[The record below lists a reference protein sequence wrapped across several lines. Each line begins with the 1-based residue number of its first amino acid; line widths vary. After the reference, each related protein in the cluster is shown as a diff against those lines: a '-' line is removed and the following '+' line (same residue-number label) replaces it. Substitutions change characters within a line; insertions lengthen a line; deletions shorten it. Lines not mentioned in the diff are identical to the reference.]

1 MTKQI
6 FNPYLPSYEY
16 IPDGEPRVF
25 DDRLYIFGSHDKFKG
40 KWFCENDYVTWSAP
54 LNDLSSWRY
63 EGVIYR
69 KDQDSR
75 KGNLFAPDV
84 IQGLDGKYYL
94 YYSKDDSSV
103 IGVAVSDKPAG
114 KYKYLGEVHYKNGKA
129 VGDDENEYF
138 MFDPSILIDGNRI
151 WLYSG
156 SSKRKTTTNIKRNMV
171 GCTVMELEEDMITVK
186 TMPRPVLYGKNGW
199 HNESFFEGPSA
210 RKIGELYYLIYP
222 VRNGSGLFYATSKF
236 PDKGFVKR
244 GRIHSPSDY
253 GINGHSFWNLAY
265 SKSNN
270 HGGLVNLN
278 GKWFIFDHRNS
289 DNSGFSRQGVAEQI
303 VIEKDGSIKQ
313 VESTSYVLNA
323 KPLIAS
329 GEYPSYIAC
338 NIMSKKIFWIRNS
351 KKVPYITQDKE
362 DGNTDAISYITEI
375 KNGCTIGYKYFD
387 FDYNQGKITFFY
399 RGKGNGRIILSV
411 DENMKKV
418 IGKGSISSSEN
429 WAKVDIYFKINEGIL
444 PLYFTYQG
452 KEMIEFLKFKIE
464 KTND

>member
-1 MTKQI
+1 MAKQI
-6 FNPYLPSYEY
+6 FNPYLPNYEY
-16 IPDGEPRVF
+16 IPDGEPRIF
-25 DDRLYIFGSHDKFKG
+25 DSRLYIFGSHDKFKG

-54 LNDLSSWRY
+54 INDLSSWRY

-69 KDQDSR
+69 KKQDSR

-103 IGVAVSDKPAG
+103 ISVAVSDKPAG
-114 KYKYLGEVHYKNGKA
+114 KYKYLGEVHYKNGKI

-138 MFDPSILIDGNRI
+138 LFDPSILIDGNRI

-156 SSKRKTTTNIKRNMV
+156 SSKRKTTTNIKRNMI

-186 TMPRPVLYGKNGW
+186 ANPKPVLYGKRGW
-199 HNESFFEGPSA
+199 HNDSFFEGPSA
-210 RKIGELYYLIYP
+210 RKIGDLYYLIYP

-253 GINGHSFWNLAY
+253 GINGHSSWNLAY

-303 VIEKDGSIKQ
+303 TIEKDGSIKQ
-313 VESTSYVLNA
+313 VESTSYGLNA
-323 KPLIAS
+323 KPLIAC
-329 GEYPSYIAC
+329 GTYPSYIAC
-338 NIMSKKIFWIRNS
+338 NLMPKKIFGFRNF
-351 KKVPYITQDKE
+351 KKAPYITQDKE
-362 DGNTDAISYITEI
+362 DGNTSAISYITKI
-375 KNGCTIGYKYFD
+375 KNGSTIGYKYFD
-387 FDYNQGKITFFY
+387 FDYTLGKISFIY
-399 RGKGNGRIILSV
+399 RGNGNGKIILSI
-411 DENMKKV
+411 DEDRKKV
-418 IGKGSISSSEN
+418 IGQASISQSEN
-429 WAKVDIYFKINEGIL
+429 WSNVDISFKIIEGIQ
-444 PLYFTYQG
+444 PLFFTYQG
-452 KEMIEFLKFKIE
+452 NGMIELLEFKIE
-464 KTND
+464 KNN